1 MNLSRR
7 TFIASAALAPVACG
21 VPLGYQ
27 RGTPV
32 AQPKSTPIVRA
43 PQVGQ
48 EWTYVKRDVFDGKI
62 REIITERV
70 ASVGSTIVIERR
82 ADDGSQLPSEIQG
95 PWGMVQLDTS
105 WPRLLSFKPAI
116 PLWPEELTSNWSKQ
130 VNTKYSLGGYA
141 DNAYGWQEYM
151 SAHGWE
157 SITVPAGT
165 FLTLR
170 YQNLINYESDDPNKV
185 DCIRKET
192 IWFAPSI
199 GRWVARESSGSYQ
212 IQGQIGPVI
221 LEGSYQWQLSSYK

>member
-7 TFIASAALAPVACG
+7 TFIASAALAPLACG
-21 VPLGYQ
+21 VPLAYQ

-32 AQPKSTPIVRA
+32 AQPKPTPIVRS

-62 REIITERV
+62 LGVITERV
-70 ASVGSTIVIERR
+70 ASIGSAIVIER
-82 ADDGSQLPSEIQG
+82 ADENASQLPSEIQG

-105 WPRLLSFKPAI
+105 WPRLLSFKPPI
-116 PLWPEELTSNWSKQ
+116 PLWPQELSSSWSKQ
-130 VNTKYSLGGYA
+130 FATKYSLGG
-141 DNAYGWQEYM
+141 DLENAYNWQEFM

-157 SITVPAGT
+157 QITVPAGT

-170 YQNLINYESDDPNKV
+170 YQNLINYVSEDDNKV

-199 GRWVARESSGSYQ
+199 GRWVARESSGSYM
-212 IQGQIGPVI
+212 IKGQIGEQV
-221 LEGSYQWQLSSYK
+221 LEGSYQWQLTSYK